1 MSETAR
7 SLQETQNPVP
17 TSVPNSGSMDSS
29 IGGPASGTPTSAAA
43 PLIASTVQGA
53 ATFSSTSDSV
63 PSNVVVSAT
72 LTGSSLSSI
81 GGLVKAHDTSQ
92 DSVRAKFSSPP
103 GFVVAAP
110 SFSYGVIP
118 RTNLT
123 SGNPQLSSS
132 SSVSFYIVP
141 VQAHLQGGKFIPPSA
156 SLLQPPV
163 PRQPVRPTPFGPGS
177 VSSISPSPMQKYI
190 IFGLWQCT
198 SDAVAMETTSDSS
211 TLVNSQ
217 SVQTSQSMPLGTS
230 TGLVINANAC
240 AASMLIPAAP
250 SFTAH
255 AEMPNVRGI
264 PGLTGSSSSITAS
277 IGATIKPTPTNSSN
291 SSPRPIIP
299 VSAAQPPTSTSV
311 PVPFPVLQNVQQQTN
326 SHYSSQPAMAP
337 SPQPSWSHPPQAG
350 PMQHVSFSPYP
361 GFFPS
366 PFSLPVQG
374 IASAVPLPFIQPP
387 GVSLMVSQVEP
398 TAVTAGSLQPGSSM
412 VAESSSFVGMVIPFD
427 QLKQFL

>member
-132 SSVSFYIVP
+132 SSVN
-141 VQAHLQGGKFIPPSA
+141 
-156 SLLQPPV
+156 
-163 PRQPVRPTPFGPGS
+163 
-177 VSSISPSPMQKYI
+177 
-190 IFGLWQCT
+190 
-198 SDAVAMETTSDSS
+198 AVAMETTSDSS

-264 PGLTGSSSSITAS
+264 PGLTGNSSSITAS

-337 SPQPSWSHPPQAG
+337 SPQASWSHPPQAG